1 MKAITM
7 TYYTNR
13 SATSKSMTE
22 WYFGKDFTR
31 RVTMQAVR
39 EHRKNGKTEFTFWQ
53 DGTGILTIRFL

>member
-22 WYFGKDFTR
+22 WYFGKDFMHPAGDHAGSPGAQEER
-31 RVTMQAVR
+31 
-39 EHRKNGKTEFTFWQ
+39 
-53 DGTGILTIRFL
+53 